1 MSDINDYLRK
11 FNSSYAQTS
20 SPNQAMRT
28 VFQAFL
34 GEAGRRA
41 LAGINNRVL
50 GKTDGT
56 FVAGVLQ
63 AGTDGTPGIAVNNAL
78 SYVIDGKLYAGT
90 ASTNIPIPAAL
101 GTQGTAS
108 WCKYLLSLG
117 TAGTYTITKGNE
129 STSGSAGAF
138 LPDLPDENVAVGY
151 MTIKTVA
158 SKFTAGVGDPAGNS
172 ATVGYYDLMSMPITE
187 H

>member
-1 MSDINDYLRK
+1 MTINDAQRAL
-11 FNSSYAQTS
+11 NSSYAQTS
-20 SPNQAMRT
+20 YPKQAQRS
-28 VFQAFL
+28 VFEAFPE
-34 GEAGRRA
+34 EAARRA

-56 FVAGVLQ
+56 FVTGVLQ
-63 AGTDGTPGIAVNNAL
+63 AGTAGTPGIAVNNAL
-78 SYVIDGKLYAGT
+78 SYTIDGKLYAGT

-151 MTIKTVA
+151 MVIKTVA

-172 ATVGYYDLMSMPITE
+172 NVVGYYNLMSMPITE
-187 H
+187 Y

>member
-1 MSDINDYLRK
+1 MSDINDALRA

-41 LAGINNRVL
+41 LAGINNRVY
-50 GKTDGT
+50 GATPFG
-56 FVAGVLQ
+56 LQ
-63 AGTDGTPGIAVNNAL
+63 AGTAGTPGIAVNSA
-78 SYVIDGKLYAGT
+78 VQFFVDGKIYSGT
-90 ASTNIPIPAAL
+90 ASTNIPIPASL
-101 GTQGTAS
+101 GTQGTGA
-108 WCKYLLSLG
+108 WCKYLLS
-117 TAGTYTITKGNE
+117 AGTDAKYTITKGNE
-129 STSGSAGAF
+129 STAGSSGAF
-138 LPDLPDENVAVGY
+138 LPDLPDESCAVGY
-151 MTIKTVA
+151 MVIKTVA

-172 ATVGYYDLMSMPITE
+172 NVVGYYNLFSMPITE